1 MKDVK
6 SYDGDVQMFRET
18 TRPVNLAHLRFLR
31 WLIEQGRLEHLP
43 AGPPSGPFV
52 ETDERPGEALQTS
65 LSQC

>member
-18 TRPVNLAHLRFLR
+18 ARPVNLAHLRFLR
-31 WLIEQGRLEHLP
+31 WLIEQGRLEHRP

-52 ETDERPGEALQTS
+52 EQGEEWVEAPQTS
-65 LSQC
+65 LS